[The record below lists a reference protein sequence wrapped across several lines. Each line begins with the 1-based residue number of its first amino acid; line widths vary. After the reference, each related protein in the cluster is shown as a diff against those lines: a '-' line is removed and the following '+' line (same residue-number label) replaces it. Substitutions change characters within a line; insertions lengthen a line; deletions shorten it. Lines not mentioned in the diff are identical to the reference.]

1 MTHNPMTHHATEFS
15 DPLYGDLPAQAS
27 IQAPVQGEAGQYADA
42 RLFELSA
49 AIGPGLLN
57 RRADVFKL
65 QTLLHREGYL
75 PDAGP
80 DGGWGGDW
88 SNRDDYALRRFQR
101 DNGLDVDGV
110 AAPAGETIT
119 TFRGFYMQQPP
130 LQSMKPLSGQS
141 GQVSGRAA

>member
-1 MTHNPMTHHATEFS
+1 MTHTTEVS
-15 DPLYGDLPAQAS
+15 DPLYGDLPAQADAS
-27 IQAPVQGEAGQYADA
+27 LYLDA
-42 RLFELSA
+42 RLFDLSA

-101 DNGLDVDGV
+101 DNGLDIDGV
-110 AAPAGETIT
+110 AAPGGETIT
-119 TFRGFYMQQPP
+119 TFRSFYMQPSP
-130 LQSMKPLSGQS
+130 LQQPRSGQS
-141 GQVSGRAA
+141 GQISGRAA